1 MSVQNM
7 YIIQFVVED
16 CVQRSKVKDNMV
28 EAAIWLGTIG
38 TRAADGWCIIQV
50 ELNLGASFC
59 RIVANRENIFFFCT
73 FRAQLTLFWQ
83 GKDSWFP
90 VFSDMYHTFTFWCLE
105 CESNGMLRSFIG
117 NFLNWKSLAVLW
129 LELFILKNWFFFLT
143 LGGKLGKKALFVS
156 KLRAPSIWRYV

>member
-117 NFLNWKSLAVLW
+117 NFLNWKSFAVLW
-129 LELFILKNWFFFLT
+129 LELLILKLV
-143 LGGKLGKKALFVS
+143 LLSDARGKVRKVGLFRVQ
-156 KLRAPSIWRYV
+156 A